1 MLRLSNFKIV
11 IIAVLIALIGVAS
24 IYSSTHG
31 QEGTMFQDIAQR
43 QAVWLVLGLALY
55 FIMSNVYYRRLWDIT
70 YPLYV
75 LIIFLLF
82 IVFVMGVVRLGAQ
95 RWLKIGWF
103 NLQPSEIAKITV
115 IIFLARY
122 FSYKSVSDI
131 SLQVRRFNAWRGFF
145 LPFILVAIPA
155 GLVVEQPDLGSG
167 LMIFFILMCII
178 FLAGVKFRYITG
190 FIGFIL
196 ISLPLIWG
204 YLRPYQKN
212 RLMVFLDPNTDPMG
226 AGYNSIQAKI
236 AIGSGGFLGKGWL
249 GGTQSQLHFLPE
261 SHTDFIF
268 STFAETWGFVGC
280 AVLFLLY
287 YILINYAMSI
297 GRRTNDYFGKMLAF
311 GIALMIGLQAFVNI
325 AMNIGLAPVV
335 GIPLPLMSYGGS
347 SMMVTFMALGILA
360 NIEKRRSF

>member
-1 MLRLSNFKIV
+1 MIRLSNFKIL
-11 IIAVLIALIGVAS
+11 ILAILIALIGIAS
-24 IYSSTHG
+24 IYSSTYEK
-31 QEGTMFQDIAQR
+31 EGKAFQDIAQR
-43 QAVWLVLGLALY
+43 QAVWLVMGLALY
-55 FIMSNVYYRRLWDIT
+55 CIMSNVYYRRLWDIT
-70 YPLYV
+70 YPLYSLIV
-75 LIIFLLF
+75 LLL
-82 IVFVMGVVRLGAQ
+82 IVVFVMGVVRLGAQ

-122 FSYKSVSDI
+122 FSYKSMSDI

-155 GLVVEQPDLGSG
+155 GLVIEQPDLGSG
-167 LMIFFILMCII
+167 LMILLIFMAIV
-178 FLAGVKFRYITG
+178 FLAGVKMRYIASFVG
-190 FIGFIL
+190 SIL

-212 RLMVFLDPNTDPMG
+212 RLMVFLDPNSDPMG
-226 AGYNSIQAKI
+226 AGYNIIQAKI
-236 AIGSGGFLGKGWL
+236 AIGSGGFFGKGWL

-268 STFAETWGFVGC
+268 SSFAETWGFIGC
-280 AVLFLLY
+280 GVLFLLY
-287 YILINYAMSI
+287 YLLISHAMGI
-297 GRRTNDYFGKMLAF
+297 GRRTDDYFGKMLAF
-311 GIALMIGLQAFVNI
+311 GIALMIGLQAVVNI

-347 SMMVTFMALGILA
+347 SMMVTFIALGILA

>member
-1 MLRLSNFKIV
+1 M
-11 IIAVLIALIGVAS
+11 LIGIAT
-24 IYSSTHG
+24 IYSSTHEK
-31 QEGTMFQDIAQR
+31 EGKVFQDIAQR
-43 QAVWLVLGLALY
+43 QALWLVMGLALY
-55 FIMSNVYYRRLWDIT
+55 CVTSQVYYRRLWDIT
-70 YPLYV
+70 YPLYG
-75 LIIFLLF
+75 LIILLLF

-95 RWLKIGWF
+95 RWLHLGWF
-103 NLQPSEIAKITV
+103 NLQPSEVAKITV

-122 FSYKSVSDI
+122 FSYKSISDI

-155 GLVVEQPDLGSG
+155 GLVIEQPDLGSG
-167 LMIFFILMCII
+167 LMILLICMTII
-178 FLAGVKFRYITG
+178 FLAGVKLRYIGG
-190 FIGFIL
+190 FIGFIVV
-196 ISLPLIWG
+196 SLPLIWG

-226 AGYNSIQAKI
+226 AGYNIIQAKI
-236 AIGSGGFLGKGWL
+236 AIGSGGLLGKGWL
-249 GGTQSQLHFLPE
+249 QGTQSQLHFLPE

-268 STFAETWGFVGC
+268 SSFAETWGFLGC
-280 AVLFLLY
+280 TLLLLLY
-287 YILINYAMSI
+287 YFLVSHAVNI

-311 GIALMIGLQAFVNI
+311 GIALMIGLQAFINI